1 MALSSVIM
9 QKIFDMD
16 ETDKSLE
23 LLGRKIRKLRQEQ
36 GLSQEAFAYVADIDR
51 SYIGQIERGER
62 NIAFS
67 NMLKI
72 ARALGVKV
80 SDLAEGVD

>member
-1 MALSSVIM
+1 M
-9 QKIFDMD
+9 
-16 ETDKSLE
+16 EKSDPPLE
-23 LLGRKIRKLRQEQ
+23 LLGQKIRLLRQSKD
-36 GLSQEAFAYVADIDR
+36 LSQEAFAHIADIDR

-67 NMLKI
+67 NILKI

-80 SDLAEGVD
+80 SNLVEGID

>member
-1 MALSSVIM
+1 M
-9 QKIFDMD
+9 
-16 ETDKSLE
+16 EKSEKPLE
-23 LLGRKIRKLRQEQ
+23 LLGQKIRFLRQSKN
-36 GLSQEAFAYVADIDR
+36 LSQEAFAHIADIDR

-67 NMLKI
+67 NILKI

-80 SDLAEGVD
+80 SNLVEGID

>member
-1 MALSSVIM
+1 M